1 MHANGGHD
9 QLDGLR
15 LNACIAWKSCQ
26 HKIWTGLSST
36 GPWPSATCTGHAGS
50 SFLGHVNTYHRTSP
64 CALLWCSACMSNTLV
79 RVATHKLCC
88 CWLLVRSEV
97 CLRCAGDR
105 LQRLRLCVFQRAS
118 VCFMDL
124 LPQPVPKDINQAT
137 GTDEARERVSGRSM
151 LTPVAHSRRVGG
163 NMRKPSWT
171 QSTAARQSTAVLRR
185 ASGSPPAGAPS
196 NTWLIH
202 KGPSLRALGP
212 RNVDIFS

>member
-1 MHANGGHD
+1 M
-9 QLDGLR
+9 
-15 LNACIAWKSCQ
+15 KSCAEHTIRYPSPSKCLPDSINKQ
-26 HKIWTGLSST
+26 TRSCLS
-36 GPWPSATCTGHAGS
+36 GVEPAATFT
-50 SFLGHVNTYHRTSP
+50 
-64 CALLWCSACMSNTLV
+64 LLYFGV
-79 RVATHKLCC
+79 
-88 CWLLVRSEV
+88 
-97 CLRCAGDR
+97 
-105 LQRLRLCVFQRAS
+105 
-118 VCFMDL
+118 
-124 LPQPVPKDINQAT
+124 PYVPKDINQAT

>member
-1 MHANGGHD
+1 
-9 QLDGLR
+9 
-15 LNACIAWKSCQ
+15 
-26 HKIWTGLSST
+26 
-36 GPWPSATCTGHAGS
+36 
-50 SFLGHVNTYHRTSP
+50 
-64 CALLWCSACMSNTLV
+64 
-79 RVATHKLCC
+79 
-88 CWLLVRSEV
+88 V
-97 CLRCAGDR
+97 CLECVCVGRSPLKDR
-105 LQRLRLCVFQRAS
+105 LQQLT
-118 VCFMDL
+118 L
-124 LPQPVPKDINQAT
+124 LGDNFYFYFYFGGPYVPKDINQAT

>member
-1 MHANGGHD
+1 MRCGRIARGSRLPYFYFYFGG
-9 QLDGLR
+9 
-15 LNACIAWKSCQ
+15 
-26 HKIWTGLSST
+26 
-36 GPWPSATCTGHAGS
+36 P
-50 SFLGHVNTYHRTSP
+50 Y
-64 CALLWCSACMSNTLV
+64 
-79 RVATHKLCC
+79 
-88 CWLLVRSEV
+88 
-97 CLRCAGDR
+97 
-105 LQRLRLCVFQRAS
+105 
-118 VCFMDL
+118 
-124 LPQPVPKDINQAT
+124 VPKDINQAT